1 MLSKDFIPQIPFAD
15 FKWKWATYAPT
26 ESIND
31 PVVLLGVLF
40 RMAKLEGQCRFSS
53 EAFNQELINLTED
66 LSDSIGVNLATRGG
80 DRNIMRNSG
89 QYWKALGLIPAD
101 SHGMIA
107 LTDYGRK
114 VANREISQTE
124 FSAVTIMTHQLPNP
138 AIQNTEE
145 CTRWQN
151 AGILLHPLKLILE
164 ICSKV
169 DSLTPKELRSIV
181 IPLSATPNI
190 QIDDY
195 CNFINWYRNGD
206 ITLQGWPN
214 CCTASNDKRMAREFL
229 LFLSNYGY
237 LNLEEGDTNDTDIYH
252 FNSEITT
259 EINALLHGIVTPTIE
274 ETLKLLN
281 ADDVISDVERKR
293 VQGSRNRPHQAR
305 FRRDVLGACQRCVIT
320 NVTMPEVLEA
330 AHIKPFKYNGE
341 DTVANGFA
349 MRLDIHML
357 FDTGHLRISPD
368 GIVELSRRARM
379 DYGALIP
386 PRIVVPEFTNREFL
400 QWRWDNYNGM

>member
-1 MLSKDFIPQIPFAD
+1 
-15 FKWKWATYAPT
+15 
-26 ESIND
+26 
-31 PVVLLGVLF
+31 
-40 RMAKLEGQCRFSS
+40 
-53 EAFNQELINLTED
+53 
-66 LSDSIGVNLATRGG
+66 
-80 DRNIMRNSG
+80 
-89 QYWKALGLIPAD
+89 
-101 SHGMIA
+101 
-107 LTDYGRK
+107 
-114 VANREISQTE
+114 
-124 FSAVTIMTHQLPNP
+124 
-138 AIQNTEE
+138 
-145 CTRWQN
+145 
-151 AGILLHPLKLILE
+151 
-164 ICSKV
+164 
-169 DSLTPKELRSIV
+169 
-181 IPLSATPNI
+181 
-190 QIDDY
+190 
-195 CNFINWYRNGD
+195 
-206 ITLQGWPN
+206 
-214 CCTASNDKRMAREFL
+214 MAREFL

-252 FNSEITT
+252 FNSEIAT

-368 GIVELSRRARM
+368 GIVELSGRARM